1 MPNVY
6 VVIGDANTK
15 KSSIIRALS
24 GVDRRDNYLIEDLEG
39 NTLNIFI
46 QIRSLQES
54 KISIQEFID
63 YITKQNIENVLVA
76 LRKDRCNSLPQGMDY
91 LQSFVA
97 NSWSIQQIVVLGE
110 NQLPNLP
117 QGCPQPNFFPNS
129 ADENIAANNIAHEI
143 RKIWNWK

>member
-15 KSSIIRALS
+15 KSSVIRALS

-54 KISIQEFID
+54 KISIQEFMD
-63 YITKQNIENVLVA
+63 YIVEKNIENVLVA
-76 LRKDRCNSLPQGMDY
+76 LRKDRCNSLPQGMD
-91 LQSFVA
+91 
-97 NSWSIQQIVVLGE
+97 
-110 NQLPNLP
+110 
-117 QGCPQPNFFPNS
+117 
-129 ADENIAANNIAHEI
+129 
-143 RKIWNWK
+143 